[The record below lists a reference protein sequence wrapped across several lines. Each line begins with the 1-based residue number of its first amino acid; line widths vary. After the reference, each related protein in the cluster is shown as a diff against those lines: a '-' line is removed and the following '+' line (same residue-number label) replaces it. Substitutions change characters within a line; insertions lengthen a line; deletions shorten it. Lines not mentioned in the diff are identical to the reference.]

1 MKKVYF
7 FNKYY
12 LRFIMRQKVLFGLLF
27 ISLIQLKQ
35 SNAQILNVDR
45 EIGGDTSR
53 KSLNGSIIT
62 TFSSDKLKGSLIDIS
77 NKSEI
82 DKHFKNNYILVG
94 QFNND
99 LTILKKEI
107 LQNEGYF
114 HLRFRDNDKRK
125 YSIEGFIQYQW
136 NGTLGMEHRKVIGSN
151 LRIKLYDKENKDL
164 YYGVGIFH
172 ENEKWNFTAID
183 SSLPIFSKTKQL
195 RKIYRLNNYWKFAY
209 KLNELI
215 DLTFL
220 SYIQFP
226 INSSFFNVRWYLES
240 NANFKFSNRLNFVLH
255 WDHTIDKYRVVPI
268 SEFYYS
274 ASIGI
279 QMSF

>member
-1 MKKVYF
+1 
-7 FNKYY
+7 
-12 LRFIMRQKVLFGLLF
+12 MRQKVLFGLLF
-27 ISLIQLKQ
+27 TSLIQINQ

-53 KSLNGSIIT
+53 KKLNGSNIT
-62 TFSSDKLKGSLIDIS
+62 TFSSDKLKGSLVDIS
-77 NKSEI
+77 NKSEL
-82 DKHFKNNYILVG
+82 DKGFKNNYILVG

-114 HLRFRDNDKRK
+114 HLRYRDNDKRK
-125 YSIEGFIQYQW
+125 YSIESFVQYQW

-151 LRIKLYDKENKDL
+151 LRIKLFDKENKDL
-164 YYGVGIFH
+164 YYGIGVFQEI
-172 ENEKWNFTAID
+172 EKWNFTAVD
-183 SSLPIFSKTKQL
+183 SSLTIFSKNKQF
-195 RKIYRLNNYWKFAY
+195 RNIYRLNNYWKFAY

-226 INSSFFNVRWYLES
+226 INQSFFNPRWYLET
-240 NANFKFSNRLNFVLH
+240 NANFKFSNQLNFVLH
-255 WDHTIDKYRVVPI
+255 WDHTLDKYRVVPI